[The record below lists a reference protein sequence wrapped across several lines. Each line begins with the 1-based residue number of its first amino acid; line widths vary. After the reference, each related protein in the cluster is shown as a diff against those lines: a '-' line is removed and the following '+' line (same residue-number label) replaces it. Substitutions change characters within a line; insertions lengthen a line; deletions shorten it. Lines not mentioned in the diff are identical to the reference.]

1 MTTDTPAVHTT
12 TTTGQRPAR
21 RRMEPTRKIALAAG
35 IAYLVTFAASIPQL
49 KLFADVIA
57 DPAGYISNPGSNAAV
72 QWGSVL
78 EVLTAASGVATAV
91 LLYPVTRRVSRSA
104 AIGFVTSRVVEA
116 ALILVGVVAILS
128 VVTLQQHF
136 AGATGAQAQALGV
149 TGESLVAMRQWTFLL
164 GPGVMAGVN
173 DLLLGYILYRSGL
186 VGRVIPI
193 IGLVG
198 GPLILL
204 SDVATILGVWGQ
216 VSTAGFLF
224 ALPVAVFEF
233 SVGVYLTVKGFRSA
247 ALAALDAPSGSTP
260 EAVAGP
266 DIGSV
271 LTGSGRPIA
280 PMGRR
285 DAGWGVEESTPRSS
299 GATPRN
305 GPRRRTRSFSLHTRS
320 FTLDS
325 SVQKPRTS
333 TTSVS
338 SRPRPAA
345 RSAGVGVG
353 CRAGLRHRPVPI
365 RPAGPTVHARAP
377 APPCRPAA
385 AVCRRPLPLGSTR
398 WWPGRSV
405 SR

>member
-1 MTTDTPAVHTT
+1 MTTDPPAAHTT
-12 TTTGQRPAR
+12 TTTRQRPAR

-57 DPAGYISNPGSNAAV
+57 DPAGYISNPGSNAAL

-78 EVLTAASGVATAV
+78 EFLTAASGVATAV
-91 LLYPVTRRVSRSA
+91 VLYPVTRRVSRSA

-116 ALILVGVVAILS
+116 ALILVGVVCILS

-149 TGESLVAMRQWTFLL
+149 AGESLVAMRQWTFLL

-173 DLLLGYILYRSGL
+173 DL
-186 VGRVIPI
+186 GRVIPI

-204 SDVATILGVWGQ
+204 SDVATILGIWGQ

-260 EAVAGP
+260 VA
-266 DIGSV
+266 
-271 LTGSGRPIA
+271 
-280 PMGRR
+280 
-285 DAGWGVEESTPRSS
+285 
-299 GATPRN
+299 
-305 GPRRRTRSFSLHTRS
+305 
-320 FTLDS
+320 
-325 SVQKPRTS
+325 
-333 TTSVS
+333 
-338 SRPRPAA
+338 
-345 RSAGVGVG
+345 
-353 CRAGLRHRPVPI
+353 
-365 RPAGPTVHARAP
+365 
-377 APPCRPAA
+377 
-385 AVCRRPLPLGSTR
+385 
-398 WWPGRSV
+398 
-405 SR
+405 